1 VWKNDPA
8 KRRSEKPKRAGSKE
22 EPWSTPEAERL
33 GAEAERP
40 EVEAEKP
47 AVAKKSQAEYGA
59 SVRQDARRLR
69 TWTSGPWRRRYR
81 DPEEV
86 GQGAEPEEPSE
97 EETVD
102 CMEDQMKILR
112 NKNEN
117 QREERLCQAQNAAGR
132 PADCYQGW
140 AEAKSGHDGV
150 VCDKQVQ
157 RA

>member
-1 VWKNDPA
+1 L
-8 KRRSEKPKRAGSKE
+8 
-22 EPWSTPEAERL
+22 TPEAERL

-140 AEAKSGHDGV
+140 AEAKLGHDGV
-150 VCDKQVQ
+150 VCDKLVQ
-157 RA
+157 MA

>member
-1 VWKNDPA
+1 M
-8 KRRSEKPKRAGSKE
+8 
-22 EPWSTPEAERL
+22 
-33 GAEAERP
+33 GAEAEKP

-59 SVRQDARRLR
+59 SVRQVVLRWR
-69 TWTSGPWRRRYR
+69 TWTSGPWRHRHR

-86 GQGAEPEEPSE
+86 GQVAESEEPSA

-112 NKNEN
+112 SKNEN
-117 QREERLCQAQNAAGR
+117 QREERLDLASNAVVKLVG
-132 PADCYQGW
+132 CYQGW
-140 AEAKSGHDGV
+140 VGAKPGLDGV
-150 VCDKQVQ
+150 VCGKRVQ